1 MLSYVASPMRMQFVE
16 PFICGLLR
24 MKIERRLPTRPRM
37 PTPLSRTDGTRNSK
51 MKSTSG
57 SVVAIVSFK
66 SNNSVVLFM
75 FILECTVSYSA
86 LLWNTPILALLCYI
100 PILALLWNTP
110 ILALLCYIP
119 ILALLSYITLT
130 CSCSSWNVFLLL
142 FLSFHCFLLS
152 TALLYYSA
160 HMLLMF
166 ILECLFTASFA
177 TMSHSS
183 LLCYIT
189 LMTCC

>member
-75 FILECTVSYSA
+75 FILECLLTVSYS
-86 LLWNTPILALLCYI
+86 
-100 PILALLWNTP
+100 ALLWNTP

>member
-86 LLWNTPILALLCYI
+86 LLWKTPILALLCYI

-110 ILALLCYIP
+110 ILALLCHIP

-130 CSCSSWNVFLLL
+130 CSCSSWNDFFVFVFSL
-142 FLSFHCFLLS
+142 FL
-152 TALLYYSA
+152 T
-160 HMLLMF
+160 
-166 ILECLFTASFA
+166 
-177 TMSHSS
+177 
-183 LLCYIT
+183 
-189 LMTCC
+189 

>member
-100 PILALLWNTP
+100 PILALL
-110 ILALLCYIP
+110 
-119 ILALLSYITLT
+119 SYITLT
-130 CSCSSWNVFLLL
+130 CSCSSWNVFFTFVFVFSL
-142 FLSFHCFLLS
+142 FL
-152 TALLYYSA
+152 T
-160 HMLLMF
+160 
-166 ILECLFTASFA
+166 
-177 TMSHSS
+177 
-183 LLCYIT
+183 
-189 LMTCC
+189 